1 MAFAAVMLAS
11 CISNPDSVATSTSGD
26 RYRVPETTETAE
38 TADST
43 DAADPA
49 ESNEADPSGAQIVTA
64 TLEPEPTALVLSEA
78 DPEAIIPARL
88 RPVIVSEAKHAT
100 DAFTQGLLLHEGMFY
115 ESTGAGNSDTG
126 PLSTTLRRVDPADGK
141 VDQIVDIGRGVF
153 GEGLALVD
161 DILIQLTWQDGVAY
175 LYDVDTFERVGEF
188 QYDTQGWGLC
198 YDGEKLIMS
207 DGSSEL
213 TFRDPVTFAPLGKVE
228 VLVNGVPITRINE
241 LECVNGRVWANVW
254 LTDLIIEIEP
264 RTGAVVSIVDASSLL
279 QPRPVNSQAVLNGLA
294 WNEAG
299 NSFFVTGKMWP
310 VMYEVRFEL
319 DQQPV
324 ALDAVRPPTPIPA
337 GPATSDTGATDA
349 TSAEG
354 VTADQ

>member
-1 MAFAAVMLAS
+1 MLTANVAMLRRFVAWFAIVVAATILTS
-11 CISNPDSVATSTSGD
+11 CGTGPDDEATTTSGD
-26 RYRVPETTETAE
+26 RYRLPDATTQA
-38 TADST
+38 
-43 DAADPA
+43 
-49 ESNEADPSGAQIVTA
+49 VTA
-64 TLEPEPTALVLSEA
+64 TTGPESTAVVVSEA
-78 DPEAIIPARL
+78 DPDIIIAARL
-88 RPVIVSEAKHAT
+88 RPVIVSEAEHAT
-100 DAFTQGLLLHEGMFY
+100 DAFTQGLLLHDGMFY

-141 VDQIVDIGRGVF
+141 VDQIVDIGREVF

-161 DILIQLTWQDGVAY
+161 DILIQLTWQDGIAF
-175 LYDVDTFERVGEF
+175 LYDVETFERVGEF

-198 YDGEKLIMS
+198 YDGQRLVMS

-228 VLVNGVPITRINE
+228 VLLNGIPITRINE

-254 LTDLIIEIEP
+254 LTDLILEIEP
-264 RTGAVVSIVDASSLL
+264 DTGAVVSVVDASSLL

-310 VMYEVRFEL
+310 VMYEVRFEA
-319 DQQPV
+319 DERP
-324 ALDAVRPPTPIPA
+324 APLDAVRPPTPIPS
-337 GPATSDTGATDA
+337 GPATSTDDA
-349 TSAEG
+349 TSDG
-354 VTADQ
+354 VVADQ